1 MLLCQYQLMRTR
13 VPLYLLK
20 IKDVT
25 TLDKNLF
32 IYLTK
37 KSGHTLQDV
46 ADLWGISLPGVYKR
60 LNGVL
65 EVRRDEMASWMQL
78 TGVKDAGPVFFP
90 DFVAE
95 PQQG

>member
-1 MLLCQYQLMRTR
+1 MRTC

-20 IKDVT
+20 TKDVT
-25 TLDKNLF
+25 TLDKDLF

-37 KSGHTLQDV
+37 KSGHALQDV
-46 ADLWGISLPGVYKR
+46 ADLWDIPLSGVYKR
-60 LNGVL
+60 LNGDV
-65 EVRRDEMASWMQL
+65 EFRRDEMASWMQL

-95 PQQG
+95 PQQGQMVPGR